1 MHCASCVLKT
11 EKAIKKVPGVTSV
24 AVNIATNR
32 ATVEGDVADE
42 AVKKAVES
50 LGYTAESL
58 EQRKSSEEETS
69 RSAKKLFSGGQR
81 TVSLKAIGM
90 NNPHCA
96 MIVEKVLKDL
106 KGVEKIKVEFAT
118 EKVEVNFTA
127 PTTIDAIK
135 KAIKEAGYEPLEM
148 QSEKIKTQ
156 NIEDR
161 EKIAREKEIT
171 KLKRKFWV
179 GAVLSTIV
187 FFGSFPEWFPFVP
200 EQLRWWWTLFV
211 LATPVQFW
219 VGAQFYKGFWI
230 ATKHRTTNM
239 DTLIAIGT
247 TAAYA
252 YSFVATF
259 FPLFFASANVE
270 PMVYYDTAAIII
282 TLILL
287 GRYLEAVAKGH
298 TSEAIK
304 KLMGLRAKTARVLR
318 EHVMD
323 GKKHMMEMDIPIE
336 EVVVGDIVVVR
347 PGEKVPVDGIITEG
361 ATALDESMV
370 TGESIPSDKK
380 EGDTVIGAT
389 INKTGA
395 FKFKATKIGAETLL
409 AQIIK
414 LVEEAQG
421 SKAPIQR
428 LADTITSYFVPAV
441 LLIAIVTFGAW
452 WFWNGSFTLALFN
465 AIAVLIIACPCAL
478 GLATPTAIMVGTGKG
493 AEHGILIRDAEAL
506 ETAHKLTTVILD
518 KTGTLTKGTPALTDV
533 ISLSLR
539 AERSNPQGIA
549 TSSSTP
555 RDDSFVLQLAASLG
569 NQSTHPLNIP
579 MVEEA
584 KKKGL
589 ALLEVKNFKAIPG
602 MGIEGVVNGKKIQL
616 GNAKLIPIET
626 QKDVVS
632 KLQSEGKTAMLLAE
646 AEPRTELRSGT
657 GDGKILGVLAVAD
670 TIKETSK
677 EAIAQLHAMGLEVA
691 IITGDNQKTAEAIAK
706 QLSIDRVLAEVL
718 PQDKEKE
725 VKKLQ
730 SEGKKV
736 AMVGDGINDAPAL
749 AQANIGIAMGTGTD
763 IAMESSDITLMR
775 GDVRG
780 VAQAIMLSRR
790 TMRNIKQNLFWAYA
804 YNTALIPLAAF
815 GILNPIIAA
824 FAMAMSSVSVVGNAL
839 RLKRVKL

>member
-1 MHCASCVLKT
+1 MKKTYSIQGMHCASCVLKT
-11 EKAIKKVPGVTSV
+11 EKAIKKVIGVTNV
-24 AVNIATNR
+24 VVNLATNR
-32 ATVEGDVADE
+32 ATVEGEVADE

-58 EQRKSSEEETS
+58 EQQKLSEEEMS
-69 RSAKKLFSGGQR
+69 RSAQKLFNDGQR

-118 EKVEVNFTA
+118 EKVEVDFSEPATV
-127 PTTIDAIK
+127 DAIK

-148 QSEKIKTQ
+148 QGSNPPAGGQ
-156 NIEDR
+156 NSVEDR
-161 EKIAREKEIT
+161 EKAAREKEI
-171 KLKRKFWV
+171 KILRKKFWV

-187 FFGSFPEWFPFVP
+187 FLGSFPEWFSFVP
-200 EQLRWWWTLFV
+200 LWLRDWRILFL

-219 VGAQFYKGFWI
+219 VGAQFYKGFWV
-230 ATKHRTTNM
+230 ALKHWTTSM

-247 TAAYA
+247 SAAYG

-259 FPLFFASANVE
+259 FPEVFTSANVQ
-270 PMVYYDTAAIII
+270 PTAYYDTAAIII

-287 GRYLEAVAKGH
+287 GRLLEANAKGK

-304 KLMGLRAKTARVLR
+304 KLMGLRAKTARVVR
-318 EHVMD
+318 S
-323 GKKHMMEMDIPIE
+323 GKELDIPIE
-336 EVVVGDIVVVR
+336 EVIVGDIVIVR
-347 PGEKVPVDGIITEG
+347 PGEKIPVDGVITDG
-361 ATALDESMV
+361 ASAIDESMV

-395 FKFKATKIGAETLL
+395 FKFKATKVGAETLL

-441 LLIAIVTFGAW
+441 LLIAVVTFGAW
-452 WFWNGSFTLALFN
+452 WFWNESFTLALFN

-533 ISLSLR
+533 I
-539 AERSNPQGIA
+539 GGD
-549 TSSSTP
+549 T
-555 RDDSFVLQLAASLG
+555 VLQLAASLG

-589 ALLEVKNFKAIPG
+589 TLLEVKNFKAIPG
-602 MGIEGVVNGKKIQL
+602 MGIEGIINGKLVQL
-616 GNAKLIPIET
+616 GNAKLIPIES
-626 QKDVVS
+626 QKDVIL

-646 AEPRTELRSGT
+646 
-657 GDGKILGVLAVAD
+657 DGKILGVLAVAD

-677 EAIAQLHAMGLEVA
+677 EAIAQLHKMGLEVA
-691 IITGDNQKTAEAIAK
+691 IITGDNQKTAEAIAQ
-706 QLSIDRVLAEVL
+706 QLGIDRVLAEVL

-730 SEGKKV
+730 AEGKKV

-824 FAMAMSSVSVVGNAL
+824 FAMAMSSVSVVTNAL
-839 RLKRVKL
+839 RLKRVRL

>member
-1 MHCASCVLKT
+1 MKKIYSIHGMHCASCVLKT
-11 EKAIKKVPGVTSV
+11 EKAIKKVAGVTNV
-24 AVNIATNR
+24 VVNLATNR
-32 ATVEGDVADE
+32 ATVEGDVGDE

-50 LGYTAESL
+50 LGYTAEPINESKV
-58 EQRKSSEEETS
+58 ESPKS
-69 RSAKKLFSGGQR
+69 K
-81 TVSLKAIGM
+81 VILKAIGM

-96 MIVEKVLKDL
+96 MIVEKVLKDV

-118 EKVEVNFTA
+118 EKVEVDFVA
-127 PTTIDAIK
+127 PATIDAIK
-135 KAIKEAGYEPLEM
+135 KAIKEAGYEPIEVESPKSKV
-148 QSEKIKTQ
+148 QSST
-156 NIEDR
+156 EDR
-161 EKIAREKEIT
+161 EKNAREKEI
-171 KLKRKFWV
+171 KILRKKFWI
-179 GAVLSTIV
+179 GTVLSVIV
-187 FFGSFPEWFPFVP
+187 FLGSFPEWFPFMP
-200 EQLRWWWTLFV
+200 EPLRWWWTLFV
-211 LATPVQFW
+211 LSTPVQFW
-219 VGAQFYKGFWI
+219 VGAQFYKGFWV

-259 FPLFFASANVE
+259 FPLAFASANVE

-287 GRYLEAVAKGH
+287 GRYLEAIAKGH

-304 KLMGLRAKTARVLR
+304 KLMGLRAKIARVVR
-318 EHVMD
+318 D
-323 GKKHMMEMDIPIE
+323 GKEADIAIE
-336 EVVVGDIVVVR
+336 EVIVGDIIIVR
-347 PGEKVPVDGIITEG
+347 PGEKIPVDGVITEG
-361 ATALDESMV
+361 ASAIDESMV

-395 FKFKATKIGAETLL
+395 FKFKATKVGAETLL

-441 LLIAIVTFGAW
+441 LLIALATFGAW
-452 WFWNGSFTLALFN
+452 WFWSASFTLALFN

-533 ISLSLR
+533 MSVKELPITNYQLPNKTQ
-539 AERSNPQGIA
+539 NPNDLI
-549 TSSSTP
+549 
-555 RDDSFVLQLAASLG
+555 LQLAASLG

-589 ALLEVKNFKAIPG
+589 ALLEVKSFKAIPG
-602 MGIEGVVNGKKIQL
+602 MGIEGVINDKKIQL

-626 QKDVVS
+626 QKDIVS

-646 AEPRTELRSGT
+646 
-657 GDGKILGVLAVAD
+657 DGKILGVLAVAD

-677 EAIAQLHAMGLEVA
+677 EAIAQLHKMGLEVA

-706 QLSIDRVLAEVL
+706 QLDIDLVIAEVL
-718 PQDKEKE
+718 PQDKEKI
-725 VKKLQ
+725 VKQLQQGEKVGNWKLEIGNSRQ
-730 SEGKKV
+730 RRV

-824 FAMAMSSVSVVGNAL
+824 FAMAMSSVSVVTNAL
-839 RLKRVKL
+839 RLKRVRL

>member
-1 MHCASCVLKT
+1 MKKIYSISGMHCASCVLKT
-11 EKAIKKVPGVTSV
+11 EKAIKKIPGVTNV
-24 AVNIATNR
+24 VVNLATNR
-32 ATVEGDVADE
+32 ATVEGDVSDD

-50 LGYTAESL
+50 LGYAAEPIGESKV
-58 EQRKSSEEETS
+58 ESHPP
-69 RSAKKLFSGGQR
+69 AGGLK
-81 TVSLKAIGM
+81 VILKAIGM

-96 MIVEKVLKDL
+96 MIVEKVVKDI

-118 EKVEVNFTA
+118 EKVEVNFEA
-127 PTTIDAIK
+127 PATVEAIK
-135 KAIKEAGYEPLEM
+135 KAIKEAGYEPIEM
-148 QSEKIKTQ
+148 QNAELRMQ
-156 NIEDR
+156 NGTEDR
-161 EKIAREKEIT
+161 EKIAREKEI
-171 KLKRKFWV
+171 KILRRKFWI
-179 GAVLSTIV
+179 GTVLSIIV
-187 FFGSFPEWFPFVP
+187 FLGSFPEWFPFMP
-200 EQLRWWWTLFV
+200 EPLRWWWTLFV

-219 VGAQFYKGFWI
+219 VGAQFYKGFWV
-230 ATKHRTTNM
+230 ATKHKTTNM

-259 FPLFFASANVE
+259 FSRIFASANVE

-287 GRYLEAVAKGH
+287 GRYLEAIAKGH

-318 EHVMD
+318 QNYRDPFSVITEN
-323 GKKHMMEMDIPIE
+323 GSPKLQEIDIPIE
-336 EVVVGDIVVVR
+336 EVIVGDIVVVR
-347 PGEKVPVDGIITEG
+347 PGEKIPVDGVITDG
-361 ATALDESMV
+361 ASAIDESMV

-380 EGDTVIGAT
+380 EGDIVIGAT

-395 FKFKATKIGAETLL
+395 FKFKATKVGAETLL

-441 LLIAIVTFGAW
+441 LVIAVVTFGAW
-452 WFWNGSFTLALFN
+452 WFWSASFTLALFN

-518 KTGTLTKGTPALTDV
+518 KTGTLTKGTPALTN
-533 ISLSLR
+533 IIPLFTG
-539 AERSNPQGIA
+539 EGE
-549 TSSSTP
+549 
-555 RDDSFVLQLAASLG
+555 VLQLAASLG

-589 ALLEVKNFKAIPG
+589 ALFDVKNFNAIPG
-602 MGIEGVVNGKKIQL
+602 MGIEGVINGKKIQL
-616 GNAKLIPIET
+616 GNAKLFVQDSRDPFSVITENGSPKVKESIER
-626 QKDVVS
+626 
-632 KLQSEGKTAMLLAE
+632 LQSEGKTAMLLAQDK
-646 AEPRTELRSGT
+646 T
-657 GDGKILGVLAVAD
+657 ILGILAVAD

-677 EAIAQLHAMGLEVA
+677 EAIAQLHTMKLEVA
-691 IITGDNQKTAEAIAK
+691 MITGDNQKTADAIAK
-706 QLSIDRVLAEVL
+706 QLGIDRVLADVL

-763 IAMESSDITLMR
+763 IAMESADITLMR

-824 FAMAMSSVSVVGNAL
+824 FAMAMSSVSVVSNAL
-839 RLKRVKL
+839 RLKHVRF